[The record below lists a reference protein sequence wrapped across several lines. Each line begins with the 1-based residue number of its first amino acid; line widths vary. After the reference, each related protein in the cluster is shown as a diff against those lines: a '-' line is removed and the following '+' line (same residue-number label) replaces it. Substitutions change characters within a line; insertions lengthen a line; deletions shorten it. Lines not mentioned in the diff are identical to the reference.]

1 MKYYKSYTAKK
12 LKLPRRIL
20 FFIIVA
26 AVIFV
31 FSVILGNNLKKR
43 LADTDINTDP
53 VETVDLENIKKEQN
67 ESGGNAVH
75 ETGKYCAGYLALDG
89 EDDTASANS
98 AVSKLKGEGY
108 TAVAFAV
115 TDESGL
121 RYASPAMTELSRLP
135 ASEKIV
141 GFDVLSGAISY
152 GKSIG
157 MRTSAVFAKSGGESD
172 FLIINELCKMGFDE
186 IIICGFEDSLGEN
199 GGDITEAVAYL
210 ERVCQVAD
218 CEIAL
223 ALKPQAYTFARNS
236 YHIEKLFTYTEFLA
250 VDLTLSTAEDAAA
263 LADGFAGSF
272 SAYSLRA
279 LITAEQTDVAESL
292 DSAELRVYQYV
303 TQAPEQNGDTADA
316 ENG

>member
-43 LADTDINTDP
+43 LAETDINTEP
-53 VETVDLENIKKEQN
+53 VETVDLENIEKEHN
-67 ESGGNAVH
+67 EAVGGAVH
-75 ETGKYCAGYLALDG
+75 ETLTYSAGYLALAG
-89 EDDTASANS
+89 EDDTATAQS
-98 AVSKLKGEGY
+98 AVSKIKGEGF
-108 TAVAFAV
+108 TAMSFVV
-115 TDESGL
+115 TDENGL
-121 RYASPAMTELSRLP
+121 RYASPVMAELSRLP

-141 GFDVLSGAISY
+141 KYDVLSTAVSY
-152 GKSIG
+152 GKSVG
-157 MRTSAVFAKSGGESD
+157 VRASAVFTKSGGESD

-186 IIICGFEDSLGEN
+186 IIIRGFEDSLGEN

-210 ERVCQVAD
+210 EKARSSAD
-218 CEIAL
+218 CELAL

-279 LITAEQTDVAESL
+279 LVSAEQTDAVNSL
-292 DSAELRVYQYV
+292 DAAELKVYQYV
-303 TQAPEQNGDTADA
+303 TEAPDIDDTADTGD
-316 ENG
+316 E